1 MGVMAIRTITKAKD
15 MPNKRQAKH
24 FLGGVP
30 TIRPTKRGILLVNEE
45 GQLKSSWFMH
55 DFTELPINPKRKTL
69 WYQSVGDA
77 IYVPNKFKSFFK
89 WS

>member
-1 MGVMAIRTITKAKD
+1 MGVMAMRTITRAKD

-24 FLGGVP
+24 FLGGDLLSL
-30 TIRPTKRGILLVNEE
+30 PTKGGVLIVNKE